1 LLSNQFA
8 SPKTRHR
15 YRRGV
20 LAGSRTDATLGRAW
34 SLFRAFQ
41 VEQSDPDRFYSLL
54 AADSVRQLS
63 TWAPLAGQV
72 VLDVGGGPGYFGAAF
87 RGAGAAYVSVDADL
101 GELSA
106 VERPGPGTVLGS
118 SLALPI
124 RDGAVDLCY
133 SSNVLE
139 HVPLPE
145 RMADEMVRVTRPGG
159 VVFLSWTTWLSPWGG
174 HETSPWHYLG
184 GRYAARRFTRRH
196 GRAPKNEYG
205 RTLFSVS
212 AGRMRRWVRQAE
224 AAHRVHLLEAL
235 PRYHPRWAQWM
246 AAVPGVREVA
256 CWNYVLVLEVR

>member
-1 LLSNQFA
+1 
-8 SPKTRHR
+8 
-15 YRRGV
+15 V
-20 LAGSRTDATLGRAW
+20 LAGSQANATLRRTW

-41 VEQSDPDRFYSLL
+41 AEQTDPDRFYSLL

-63 TWAPLAGQV
+63 SWSPLADKL
-72 VLDVGGGPGYFGAAF
+72 VLDVGGGPGYFAAAF
-87 RGAGAAYVSVDADL
+87 RGAGATYASVDSDL

-106 VERPGPGTVLGS
+106 VGKPGPGTMLGS
-118 SLALPI
+118 SLALPV
-124 RDGAVDLCY
+124 RDDAVDLCY

-139 HVPLPE
+139 HVPQPE

-184 GRYAARRFTRRH
+184 GRHAARRFTRRN

-205 RTLFSVS
+205 RTLFAVS
-212 AGRMRRWVRQAE
+212 ARRMRRWVRRAE
-224 AAHRVHLLEAL
+224 AAHRVRLLDAL
-235 PRYHPRWAQWM
+235 PRYHPRWAQWI

-256 CWNYVLVLEVR
+256 CWNYVLVLEVQRPGWPAGAPGPESSPTG

>member
-1 LLSNQFA
+1 M
-8 SPKTRHR
+8 R
-15 YRRGV
+15 
-20 LAGSRTDATLGRAW
+20 RAW
-34 SLFRAFQ
+34 GLFRAFRA
-41 VEQSDPDRFYSLL
+41 EQTDPDRFYSLL
-54 AADSVRQLS
+54 ASDSVRQLS
-63 TWAPLAGQV
+63 AWTDLAGRR

-87 RGAGAAYVSVDADL
+87 QHAGATYVSVDADL

-106 VERPGPGTVLGS
+106 AGRPGPGTILGS
-118 SLALPI
+118 GLALPI
-124 RDGAVDLCY
+124 RDSVVDVCY

-139 HVPLPE
+139 HVPRPE

-184 GRYAARRFTRRH
+184 GRYAARRFVRRE

-205 RTLFSVS
+205 RTLFPVS
-212 AGRMRRWVRQAE
+212 AGRMRRWASAAE
-224 AAHRVHLLEAL
+224 AADRIRLVDTL
-235 PRYHPRWAQWM
+235 PRYHPRWAQWV